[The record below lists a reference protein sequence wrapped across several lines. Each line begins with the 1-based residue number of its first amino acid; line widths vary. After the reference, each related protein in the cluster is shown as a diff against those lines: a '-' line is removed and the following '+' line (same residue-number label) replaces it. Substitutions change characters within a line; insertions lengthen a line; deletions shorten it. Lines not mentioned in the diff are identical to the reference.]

1 MVFITEGMSL
11 RIPAGGLV
19 IPLDGSAVPPVKFEV
34 VLDTWRYW
42 LKIATG
48 HVDNAV
54 KVHEELLAA
63 HAESDDSAK
72 GRALE
77 AEFIYSM
84 QGLSASAFSLE
95 AFLCISRRTHPP

>member
-19 IPLDGSAVPPVKFEV
+19 IPVDGSSAPSVKFEV

-54 KVHEELLAA
+54 KAHEELLAA
-63 HAESDDSAK
+63 HAESDDPAK

-77 AEFIYSM
+77 AELFTQCKEYRHPR
-84 QGLSASAFSLE
+84 
-95 AFLCISRRTHPP
+95 SRLKHFMRQ